1 MVLDTEEGGGK
12 RPEIELSW
20 RRAALCGVDPGLA
33 LPVDANEDLDR
44 DSKLLRSALP
54 VLEELGEQI
63 SGTNLC
69 VLLADSDGRV
79 VRRVFDGHAI
89 ERRIDNLGIAA
100 GARFS
105 EDAIGTSALGTA
117 LEVRHGVLIN
127 GAEHYL
133 ECLRRLSCYGRPI
146 IHPATGRTEGVLDLT
161 VEARRAN
168 PLFIPIVDKAVR
180 DLERRLLAGSKVSQ
194 QRLVAAFQ
202 DIAPRYHAAVAA
214 VGYDMLLHNNA
225 ALNLLDPADFALLR
239 EIAAEMRPGE
249 SRVHTVELACGEAA
263 RLQAEAI
270 CGSEGGAV
278 FVVRPVARSGPVIRR
293 GPRVGAAAG
302 CDAEVAKLARTGDA
316 VAVWGEPGSGRTTAA
331 RDIVGSARAEWLDAA
346 RADADRARH
355 RLAQLAGTGT
365 SDTEI
370 LVVENVET
378 LPASLVP
385 VLCRIVSADALP
397 RVILTSCPLEHLP
410 PAVAGLVGR
419 CPERLDIPP
428 LRQRRLEIP
437 AIARRILS
445 ELGDSKEL
453 APDALAALSA
463 ASWPGNLSELM
474 CVMRSAAKSAKGNRI
489 ELRDLPV
496 HYQCAVRVARLG
508 GRERAEREAIAA
520 ALAAAGG
527 NKVHAARELGISR
540 STLYARMKALRIPG

>member
-1 MVLDTEEGGGK
+1 MVADTEEGAGK

-33 LPVDANEDLDR
+33 LPVDANENFDG

-69 VLLADSDGRV
+69 VLLADSGGRV

-89 ERRIDNLGIAA
+89 ERRIDNLGIAG

-105 EDAIGTSALGTA
+105 EDAVGTSALGTA

-127 GAEHYL
+127 GTEHYL

-161 VEARRAN
+161 VEADRAN

-180 DLERRLLAGSKVSQ
+180 EIERRLLDGSKVSQ

-202 DIAPRYHAAVAA
+202 DIAPRHHAAVAA
-214 VGYDMLLHNNA
+214 VGFDMLLHNNA
-225 ALNLLDPADFALLR
+225 AMNLLDSADYALLR

-263 RLQAEAI
+263 QLQVESI

-278 FVVRPVARSGPVIRR
+278 FVVRPVGRSAPVIRR
-293 GPRVGAAAG
+293 GPRVGAAAAR
-302 CDAEVAKLARTGDA
+302 DAEVSRLARSSDA
-316 VAVWGEPGSGRTTAA
+316 AAVCGEPGSGRTTVV
-331 RDIVGSARAEWLDAA
+331 RDVVGSARAEWLDAS
-346 RADADRARH
+346 RTDADSARH
-355 RLAQLAGTGT
+355 WLERLTATGA
-365 SDTEI
+365 SDLEV
-370 LVVENVET
+370 LVVENVES

-385 VLCRIVSADALP
+385 VLCRIVSADAPP
-397 RVILTSCPLEHLP
+397 RVVLTSCPLEQLS
-410 PAVAGLVGR
+410 PAVAALVGR

-445 ELGDSKEL
+445 GLGDSKEL

-463 ASWPGNLSELM
+463 ASWPGNLSELV
-474 CVMRSAAKSAKGNRI
+474 CVLRSAAKSARGNRI
-489 ELRDLPV
+489 GLRDLPAR
-496 HYQCAVRVARLG
+496 YQCAARVARLG
-508 GRERAEREAIAA
+508 GRERAEREAIVA
-520 ALAAAGG
+520 ALGAAGG

-540 STLYARMKALRIPG
+540 STLYARMKALRISG